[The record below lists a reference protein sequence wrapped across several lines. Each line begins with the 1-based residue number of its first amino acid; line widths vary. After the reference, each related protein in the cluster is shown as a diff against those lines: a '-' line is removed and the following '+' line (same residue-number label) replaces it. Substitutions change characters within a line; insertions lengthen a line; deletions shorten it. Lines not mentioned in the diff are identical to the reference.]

1 MSDTILAI
9 IELDNFPRQVAAR
22 AAWLAGKYGC
32 DLTLVLS
39 DPTLAVLGGS
49 YIVSNAAQDIEDRI
63 KATQQEVLDELAE
76 AAGAEGVTAKTE
88 VLHERPAGGAIV
100 AMADEME
107 PLLVVKGTHFH
118 SAASRAI
125 FADVDWQLIRHLNCP
140 LWLVKQDGWADKPTV
155 IAAVDPTHAGDELGT
170 LDQRIVDAAT
180 TISEYGNGSV
190 HLLHTYQSLEE
201 VGSKAMWT
209 FKPVKLDV
217 EELQAKMRDEH
228 RVMLDKLARDNDLPA
243 DHVHELPGRADE
255 ILPAFA
261 RTKDASLV
269 VMGAIARSGLKR
281 RVIGSTAERVLDHL
295 HCDVLIIRAG

>member
-9 IELDNFPRQVAAR
+9 IELDNFPQQVAAR

-39 DPTLAVLGGS
+39 DPTLAVLSSS

-63 KATQQEVLDELAE
+63 KETQQRVLEELAE
-76 AAGAEGVTAKTE
+76 SARKQDVTASTE
-88 VLHERPAGGAIV
+88 VLQERPAGATIV
-100 AMADEME
+100 ALADEKE

-125 FADVDWQLIRHLNCP
+125 FADVDWQLIRNLNCP
-140 LWLVKQDGWADKPTV
+140 LWLVKQEGWADHPTIV
-155 IAAVDPTHAGDELGT
+155 AAVDPTHAGDELGT
-170 LDQRIVDAAT
+170 LDQKIVDAAK
-180 TISEYGNGSV
+180 TISEFSNGSM

-217 EELQAKMRDEH
+217 AELQAKMRDEH
-228 RVMLDKLARDNDLPA
+228 RAMLDKLAADNSLPA

-261 RTKDASLV
+261 RDKDASLV

-281 RVIGSTAERVLDHL
+281 RIIGSTAERVLDHL

>member
-1 MSDTILAI
+1 MSDTILAV
-9 IELDNFPRQVAAR
+9 IELDNFPKQVAIR

-32 DLTLVLS
+32 DLKLVLS
-39 DPTLAVLGGS
+39 DPTVAVLRSS

-63 KATQQEVLDELAE
+63 TETQQQVLDDLAE
-76 AAGAEGVTAKTE
+76 SARSEGITVSTE
-88 VLHERPAGGAIV
+88 VLQDRPAGAAIV
-100 AMADEME
+100 ALADDTE
-107 PLLVVKGTHFH
+107 PLFVVKGTHFH
-118 SAASRAI
+118 SAAARAI
-125 FADVDWQLIRHLNCP
+125 FADVDWQLIRRLNCP
-140 LWLVKQDGWADKPTV
+140 LWLVKQDVWDESPTIV
-155 IAAVDPTHAGDELGT
+155 AAVDPTHAGDEMGT
-170 LDQRIVDAAT
+170 LDQKIVNAAK
-180 TISEYGNGSV
+180 TISEFSNGSV

-217 EELQAKMRDEH
+217 DKLQAKMRDEH
-228 RVMLDKLARDNDLPA
+228 RAMLDKLATDNGLSA

-261 RTKDASLV
+261 RERDASLV

-281 RVIGSTAERVLDHL
+281 RIIGSTAERVLDHL